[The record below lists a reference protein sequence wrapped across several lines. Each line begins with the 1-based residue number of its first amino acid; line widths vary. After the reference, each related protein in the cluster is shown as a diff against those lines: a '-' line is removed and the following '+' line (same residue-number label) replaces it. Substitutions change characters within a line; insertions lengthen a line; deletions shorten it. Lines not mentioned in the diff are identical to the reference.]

1 MDLFANLALGFSV
14 AFTLQNLA
22 YCFIGVLVGTLL
34 ARR

>member
-22 YCFIGVLVGTLL
+22 YCFIGLVD
-34 ARR
+34 R